1 MKYNDIWRIIGFC
14 ALLLAGQNVLSGKER
29 IAPGAQNTVS
39 VMAGAPKVKYS
50 KMIFGQFIDPE
61 SKFADEDGFR
71 KDVIEALR
79 EIKTPIVRWPGGCFV
94 STYHWL
100 DGVGKERTPVY
111 DKTWQVEDPNTFGTD
126 EYIKWSRKVGCEPYI
141 KRCRS

>member
-50 KMIFGQFIDPE
+50 K
-61 SKFADEDGFR
+61 
-71 KDVIEALR
+71 
-79 EIKTPIVRWPGGCFV
+79 
-94 STYHWL
+94 
-100 DGVGKERTPVY
+100 
-111 DKTWQVEDPNTFGTD
+111 
-126 EYIKWSRKVGCEPYI
+126 
-141 KRCRS
+141 

>member
-50 KMIFGQFIDPE
+50 KACASCSLKEICLPKLEKAGSVKE
-61 SKFADEDGFR
+61 YLKR
-71 KDVIEALR
+71 AL
-79 EIKTPIVRWPGGCFV
+79 EEEPG
-94 STYHWL
+94 
-100 DGVGKERTPVY
+100 
-111 DKTWQVEDPNTFGTD
+111 
-126 EYIKWSRKVGCEPYI
+126 
-141 KRCRS
+141 